1 MRRRSGANGKVVVLH
16 FFGEWK
22 INFLELEENG
32 ETKTLGGGFKCFFFN
47 PRTGEMFKFD
57 QYFSK
62 GLKPPTRT

>member
-32 ETKTLGGGFKCFFFN
+32 ETKTLGGGFKCFFFT
-47 PRTGEMFKFD
+47 P
-57 QYFSK
+57 
-62 GLKPPTRT
+62 GLEKCSNLTNIFQKV